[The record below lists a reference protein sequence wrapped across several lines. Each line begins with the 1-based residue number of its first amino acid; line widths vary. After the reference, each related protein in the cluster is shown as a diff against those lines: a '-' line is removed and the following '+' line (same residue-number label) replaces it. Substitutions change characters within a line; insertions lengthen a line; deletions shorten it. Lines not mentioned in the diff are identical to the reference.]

1 VKKYLIL
8 ILVILI
14 MGCQPHDEL
23 PEKLTS
29 IEIQEYEGEKLDSIE
44 DFRENSIKGPQH
56 IDIET
61 YKLKITGLVEEE
73 KEYTY
78 DEVLENKKYEKVVQ
92 LDCVEGWSAKILWEG
107 VLFKDIVKDVV
118 IKENANTVIFHA
130 EDGYTTSFPIEYLF
144 DNDIIVADK
153 MNGVMLP
160 EKRGFPFQLI
170 AESKWGY
177 KWIKWITEIEFSD
190 DENYEGYWER
200 RGYSNTG
207 NLDEGFYE

>member
-1 VKKYLIL
+1 
-8 ILVILI
+8 